1 MFRYRVEGIV
11 RAWVTT
17 TFSWS
22 VGGCGLEVGP
32 FGEAECTIAS
42 WLPTLPIY
50 YRLSCRMH
58 IGRHF
63 WKHHKAYWISCSLI
77 QGFWR
82 CFLPSWL
89 NSDALREWGLLSGH
103 MINWLLA
110 ESGHTELFMM
120 EWKNWWLNSFS
131 NLITLSGRGFHNIH
145 CKKRLFGEEGN
156 KRWNSLFSRLSS
168 HDTNNSGLQ
177 ANTRRRWKF
186 HRGTWPPETSHSCK
200 EGYGNEFDE
209 LYTNLFKRLVFLS
222 EFK

>member
-1 MFRYRVEGIV
+1 MYWKYQNSCRFPWNVFWKTNLSYTYWESEMFRYRVEGIV
-11 RAWVTT
+11 RAWVTA

-110 ESGHTELFMM
+110 ESGHTGTFHDGM
-120 EWKNWWLNSFS
+120 EKLM
-131 NLITLSGRGFHNIH
+131 T
-145 CKKRLFGEEGN
+145 
-156 KRWNSLFSRLSS
+156 
-168 HDTNNSGLQ
+168 
-177 ANTRRRWKF
+177 
-186 HRGTWPPETSHSCK
+186 
-200 EGYGNEFDE
+200 
-209 LYTNLFKRLVFLS
+209 
-222 EFK
+222 